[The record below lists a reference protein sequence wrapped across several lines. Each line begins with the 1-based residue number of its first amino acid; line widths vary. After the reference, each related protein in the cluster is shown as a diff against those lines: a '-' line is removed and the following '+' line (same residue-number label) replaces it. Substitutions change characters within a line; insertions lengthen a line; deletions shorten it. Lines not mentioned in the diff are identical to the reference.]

1 MNDRASSSSDASPPI
16 GRRAFARSRAAREPT
31 VRHIARAMPANDAR
45 GDEFDLPKS
54 CDVLIVGT
62 ALPQAVL
69 AAAIARRGERVVC
82 LDAGTSYGD
91 AFGALAATTPA
102 RGLFASD
109 AIDGENA
116 GESQQAIVGAGGIP
130 SIVNAM
136 ALFPTNSR
144 VRQSSNPPRG
154 TPNT

>member
-1 MNDRASSSSDASPPI
+1 
-16 GRRAFARSRAAREPT
+16 
-31 VRHIARAMPANDAR
+31 MPANDAR

-91 AFGALAATTPA
+91 AFGAFAATTPA

-116 GESQQAIVGAGGIP
+116 WETFGTCVDAKTGRVDETA
-130 SIVNAM
+130 
-136 ALFPTNSR
+136 SR
-144 VRQSSNPPRG
+144 RLRPKNI
-154 TPNT
+154 